1 MGDITMTDT
10 KTWKERRAQVTRYRV
25 LGRKTTEPLAVLL
38 LHDVVLELEADL
50 KEPERDGV
58 EKTA

>member
-1 MGDITMTDT
+1 MTDT
-10 KTWKERRAQVTRYRV
+10 ETWKERRAEVMRCRMLKRQ
-25 LGRKTTEPLAVLL
+25 TTGPLAALL
-38 LHDVVLELEADL
+38 LHDIVLELEAEL